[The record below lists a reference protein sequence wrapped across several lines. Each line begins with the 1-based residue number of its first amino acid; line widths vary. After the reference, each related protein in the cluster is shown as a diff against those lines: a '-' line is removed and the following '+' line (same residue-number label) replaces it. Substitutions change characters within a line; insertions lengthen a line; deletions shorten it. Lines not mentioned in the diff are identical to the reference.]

1 MIGFINLYKEKGQSS
16 FENISRLSKLLK
28 GVKLGH
34 AGTLDPIAEGVLPV
48 CVNEAT
54 KLSSYIMAHDKEY
67 LCGLKLGFKTD
78 SYDITGNIT
87 GYGVPFEPS
96 IGEVEKAIE
105 YFTGEIELD
114 IPAYSAVSINGTRAY
129 KLARTGSID
138 NAGIRKSKI
147 YDIKLIHYKFPDIT
161 IALKV
166 EKGTYVRSIVNKI
179 GEILGTFACME
190 HLVRTRNGEF
200 GIENAF
206 RVDEIA
212 AMAGKNDYSFVIP
225 VNRILKWSRVIV
237 KKESVQ
243 LVKNGISVKFF
254 HYKYLPENCTDMV
267 FITTDEGTVLGIAK
281 KQTGEIPF
289 KNIKIFSNDEFKIV

>member
-1 MIGFINLYKEKGQSS
+1 
-16 FENISRLSKLLK
+16 
-28 GVKLGH
+28 
-34 AGTLDPIAEGVLPV
+34 
-48 CVNEAT
+48 
-54 KLSSYIMAHDKEY
+54 MAHDKEY

-78 SYDITGNIT
+78 SYDITGNII
-87 GYGVPFEPS
+87 GYGESLEPS
-96 IGEVEKAIE
+96 IEEVTRTIESFIGEVELE
-105 YFTGEIELD
+105 

-190 HLVRTRNGEF
+190 HLVRTRNGDF
-200 GIENAF
+200 GIEAAF

-212 AMAGKNDYSFVIP
+212 SMAGKNDYSFVIP

-237 KKESVQ
+237 KKESAY
-243 LVKNGISVKFF
+243 LVKNGVSVKHF
-254 HYKYLPENCTDMV
+254 HYQYIPENCTDMV
-267 FITTDEGTVLGIAK
+267 FITTDDGTVLGIAK
-281 KQTGEIPF
+281 KQAGEIPF
-289 KNIKIFSNDEFKIV
+289 KNMKIFSNDEFKIA